1 MWRRIAALGAALA
14 IALTTVP
21 QAMAADGEFELQV
34 KQDRLLRGTPGT
46 LVFTNDGV
54 TFRAKG
60 ANERVWTYLDLR
72 QIQILSPTRVAL
84 LTYGE
89 SGRLTFRRDERLE
102 FDVTQGQVS
111 PDLVAHLFAHAGKA
125 VVTAVVAPGLCCS
138 QADVHAAWRRRGVD
152 AQGVLSL
159 YANAVVFRS
168 ERPEDTRVWR
178 YGDLVSWLQVD
189 PVRLEVVALEGGGGS
204 TRRFVFEL
212 KEPLPAGFYE
222 RVWNRLN
229 EPAALGAGLLTEG
242 H

>member
-1 MWRRIAALGAALA
+1 MSSRLSRPWAALGLLLALSA
-14 IALTTVP
+14 SVT
-21 QAMAADGEFELQV
+21 AADGNFELQV
-34 KQDRLLRGTPGT
+34 KQDRLLRGTRGT

-54 TFRAKG
+54 TFRTKG
-60 ANERVWTYLDLR
+60 ATDRVWTYPDLR

-84 LTYGE
+84 LTYAE
-89 SGRLTFRRDERLE
+89 SGPLTFRRDERLE

-111 PDLVAHLFAHAGKA
+111 PDLVAHLFTHAGKA
-125 VVTAVVAPGLCCS
+125 VVTAVVPPALCCS
-138 QADVHAAWRRRGVD
+138 QGDVRAAWRRRGND

-159 YANAVVFRS
+159 YADAVVFRS
-168 ERPEDTRVWR
+168 DRPDDTRVWR
-178 YGDLVSWLQVD
+178 YGDMVSWLQID
-189 PVRLEVVALEGGGGS
+189 PARVEVVALEGGGGS

-229 EPAALGAGLLTEG
+229 QPEPQGPGVLTEG